1 VTGNMVDETQ
11 SDYQAI
17 GGAEAVKHVVG
28 RFYEM
33 VLADPELAPYFV
45 GVDLVRL
52 KRHQV
57 LLVSQVLGGPAEYDG
72 RDLKTA
78 HQGRGITKDH
88 FGRVVVHLVAAL
100 REAGVPEEII
110 GRVGEALGPTEGD
123 VVESESI

>member
-1 VTGNMVDETQ
+1 MTGNMVDETQ
-11 SDYQAI
+11 TDYQRI

-72 RDLKTA
+72 RSLKDA
-78 HQGRGITKDH
+78 HAGRGITKDH